1 MSYLVPYSNREQL
14 AESGLP
20 SWRGA
25 AAQDEPSGQEQASQ
39 APAQRASALER
50 LQFLVETSKILNSTL
65 DLSELLEIILEIT
78 TAQTGAERATL
89 FLVDGERSELWS
101 LIAQGL
107 GHAEIRLPIG
117 KGLAGWVAQ
126 TGEILNLADAY
137 GNPHFDP
144 HFDLLFDFRTRSILV
159 MPVKDRSGKI
169 VGVLELLN
177 KRAGPFDDVDID
189 FLDSISVHAAIAL
202 DNARL
207 HRESLER
214 QRLERDLALA
224 RTIQQG
230 LLPKAAPS
238 LESIE
243 VAVRHETCFYVGG
256 DYYDFLPLSGGAAQM
271 FVIADVEGKGSSS
284 ALVMSNLQATLRTL
298 VKHVHALEGVM
309 FHLNEALLESTRGE
323 KYLTLFLGLLD
334 LPRRG
339 LHYINAGHLPPL
351 VVGAD
356 GAAKSLQEGGPV
368 IGLFPGLRYTRG
380 FVRLQPG
387 EVVVACTDGITET
400 SNSSEEQYGAERL
413 AQAVSARRTRPASE
427 IVDAIFD
434 DVDRFSAG
442 AARRDD
448 RVVMALKVK

>member
-1 MSYLVPYSNREQL
+1 MGDMVPYSRRMQA

-20 SWRGA
+20 PWRGVA
-25 AAQDEPSGQEQASQ
+25 ARDELPLREHAAH
-39 APAQRASALER
+39 APAHKSGAFER

-65 DLSELLEIILEIT
+65 DLPELLQIILRIT

-89 FLVDGERSELWS
+89 FLVDAARGELWS

-107 GHAEIRLPIG
+107 GHEEIRLPIG

-126 TGEILNLADAY
+126 SGQMLNLADAY
-137 GNPHFDP
+137 DDP
-144 HFDLLFDFRTRSILV
+144 HFDGRFDVQFGYRTGSILV
-159 MPVKDRSGKI
+159 MPVRARDGRI

-177 KRAGPFDDVDID
+177 KRGGSFDDADIE
-189 FLDSISVHAAIAL
+189 FLDGISVHAAIAL

-230 LLPKAAPS
+230 LLPEAPPR
-238 LESIE
+238 LQGFD
-243 VAVRHETCFYVGG
+243 VAVRHEACYYVGG
-256 DYYDFLPLSGGAAQM
+256 DYYDFLALPGGVHA
-271 FVIADVEGKGSSS
+271 FVIADVEGKGASS

-309 FHLNEALLESTRGE
+309 FYLNEALCESTRGE

-334 LPRRG
+334 VSRRR

-351 VVGAD
+351 VVGDA
-356 GAAKSLQEGGPV
+356 GTRLLQEGGPV
-368 IGLFPGLRYTRG
+368 VGLFPGQRYSRG
-380 FVRLQPG
+380 FVQLQPG
-387 EVVVACTDGITET
+387 DVVVACTDGISET
-400 SNSSEEQYGAERL
+400 SNAADEQYGSERL
-413 AQAVSARRTRPASE
+413 AVVARDERDLPAAA
-427 IVDAIFD
+427 IVDAIFG
-434 DVDRFSAG
+434 DVDCFAGG

-448 RVVMALKVK
+448 RVALALKVE

>member
-1 MSYLVPYSNREQL
+1 MGDMVPYSSREQA
-14 AESGLP
+14 AERGLP
-20 SWRGA
+20 SWRGT
-25 AAQDEPSGQEQASQ
+25 AAQDEPLRLEQAPH
-39 APAQRASALER
+39 APAQPNRALER

-65 DLSELLEIILEIT
+65 DLSELLEIILRIT

-89 FLVDGERSELWS
+89 FLVDAERNQLWS

-117 KGLAGWVAQ
+117 KGLAGWVAE
-126 TGEILNLADAY
+126 TGKILNLADAY
-137 GNPHFDP
+137 SDTHFDP
-144 HFDLLFDFRTRSILV
+144 NFDLLFDYRTRSILV
-159 MPVKDRSGKI
+159 MPVKDRGGKV

-177 KRAGPFDDVDID
+177 KRAGAFDEVDIE
-189 FLDSISVHAAIAL
+189 FLESISVHAAIAL

-207 HRESLER
+207 HKESLER

-230 LLPKAAPS
+230 LLPVTAPR
-238 LESIE
+238 LPGFE

-256 DYYDFLPLSGGAAQM
+256 DYYDFLPLGSAGHV

-309 FHLNEALLESTRGE
+309 FYLNEALLESTRGE

-356 GAAKSLQEGGPV
+356 GATRSLDEGGPV
-368 IGLFPGLRYTRG
+368 IGLFPGLRYKRG
-380 FVRLQPG
+380 FVRLEPG
-387 EVVVACTDGITET
+387 EVIVACTDGITES

-413 AQAVSARRTRPASE
+413 AKAVSARRMRSAPE

-434 DVDRFSAG
+434 DVDDFSAG
-442 AARRDD
+442 VDRRDD